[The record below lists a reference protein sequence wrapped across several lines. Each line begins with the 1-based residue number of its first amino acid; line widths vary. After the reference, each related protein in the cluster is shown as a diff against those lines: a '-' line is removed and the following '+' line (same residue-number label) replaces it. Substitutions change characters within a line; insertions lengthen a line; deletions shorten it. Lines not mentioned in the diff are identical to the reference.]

1 MPKRIKHND
10 LTHYFL
16 RQHSEL
22 PRAYL
27 ASCEKFFNSIKQQAS
42 AKQRAASVKQQAT
55 NRKEKMLEIF
65 IIFTSLFILNML
77 GVFTVTI

>member
-1 MPKRIKHND
+1 MKRIKHND
-10 LTHYFL
+10 LLPWFTQDHNTLPASYLKKCKEFFGEVA
-16 RQHSEL
+16 QEVTSSE
-22 PRAYL
+22 P
-27 ASCEKFFNSIKQQAS
+27 QA
-42 AKQRAASVKQQAT
+42 VKQQAT

>member
-1 MPKRIKHND
+1 MKRIKHND
-10 LTHYFL
+10 L
-16 RQHSEL
+16 L
-22 PRAYL
+22 PWFTQDHNTLPASYL
-27 ASCEKFFNSIKQQAS
+27 AKCKEFFGEVAQARS
-42 AKQRAASVKQQAT
+42 YKRQAASVKQQAT